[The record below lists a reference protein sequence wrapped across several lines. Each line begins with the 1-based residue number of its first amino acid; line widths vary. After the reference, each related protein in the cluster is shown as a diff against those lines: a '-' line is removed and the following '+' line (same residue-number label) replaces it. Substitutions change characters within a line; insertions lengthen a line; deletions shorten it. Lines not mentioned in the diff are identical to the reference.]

1 MPPVQSPSA
10 VPLPILPELRS
21 VWRIAYVF
29 LGSVVGL
36 FAGGFATWMGN
47 ELSLTFSMP
56 SLSFI
61 LPVAIL
67 AGFGWYYAGRRF
79 SLYRAYLHADQGV
92 ALQDGVWWRTEA
104 WVPLSRLQ
112 YLDVNQGPLDRRW
125 GMASISLQTA
135 SSHDHTTR
143 IVGLPLQEAQ
153 ALRAALLPL
162 TRSEHEQ

>member
-1 MPPVQSPSA
+1 MPPVPNPDAS
-10 VPLPILPELRS
+10 PLPILTELRS
-21 VWRIAYVF
+21 VWRCVYVF

-36 FAGGFATWMGN
+36 IAGGVATWLGHEM
-47 ELSLTFSMP
+47 SVTFSMP
-56 SLSFI
+56 SLWFI
-61 LPVAIL
+61 LPTAAL

-79 SLYRAYLHADQGV
+79 SLYRAYLHAGQGV
-92 ALQDGVWWRTEA
+92 ALQDGVWWRSEA

-143 IVGLPLQEAQ
+143 IAGLPLQEAQ

-162 TRSEHEQ
+162 TRSEHE